1 MKNIVKEKIHFNS
14 PTTITVT
21 DSEGPE
27 TFPAHWHNAAEF
39 TLIMHNGCK
48 YRINDILY
56 EPNAG
61 DILLAWPGQIHET
74 VHAPHGSVI
83 FIQFSSVLIENN
95 LDLYS
100 ISRFL
105 YKCHHIKSEENQEL
119 ADFISNTIKEIK
131 KVYDSSDP
139 LAETRCKL
147 YIYEILLKIGEYTIQ
162 EIKKDSES
170 TKNSGSSW
178 NYIHAACNYIVENS
192 REDITQAEVAKHVGL
207 STFYFSKLFKQYME
221 MSFPTYLS
229 NMRVKNAANLIL
241 NEDLSI
247 TECAFLSGFQ
257 STTAFNKAFHDI
269 TGYAPR
275 DYRKMYR

>member
-1 MKNIVKEKIHFNS
+1 MKNIVKEKIQFNTPS
-14 PTTITVT
+14 TITVT

-39 TLIMHNGCK
+39 TLILQNGCK
-48 YRINDILY
+48 YMINDVLY
-56 EPNAG
+56 TPAAG
-61 DILLAWPGQIHET
+61 DIILAWPGQIHET

-95 LDLYS
+95 LDLFA

-105 YKCHHIKSEENQEL
+105 YECHHVKNQENPEL
-119 ADFISNTIKEIK
+119 SDFINNAIMEIK
-131 KVYDSSDP
+131 KVYDSDDP
-139 LAETRCKL
+139 LSETRCKL
-147 YIYEILLKIGEYTIQ
+147 YIYDILLKIGEYTIQ

-170 TKNSGSSW
+170 DKKSGSSW

-192 REDITQAEVAKHVGL
+192 REDLTQAEVASHVGL
-207 STFYFSKLFKQYME
+207 STFYFSKLFKQYMN
-221 MSFPTYLS
+221 MSFPAYLS
-229 NMRVKNAANLIL
+229 NVRVKNAANLIL

-275 DYRKMYR
+275 DYRKLYR